1 MRTLPMEPKGMIQ
14 RFEWT
19 DRLSTGVP
27 TIDIQHKELVTAMN
41 DLADAIEQGR
51 GASRI
56 KQLIV
61 FMKYY
66 AEWHF
71 EHEESCAKKYQCPLA
86 EVNHRA
92 HEQFIGLFEEL
103 QQQYR
108 HSQADESVA
117 VMIHGKLA
125 DWLVN
130 HIMKI
135 DKEIGQHI
143 CAHR

>member
-1 MRTLPMEPKGMIQ
+1 MPNRPREVEAMIQ

-27 TIDIQHKELVTAMN
+27 MIDIQHKELVAAIN

-51 GASRI
+51 GASSI

-71 EHEESCAKKYQCPLA
+71 ENEESCANKYQCPLA

-92 HEQFIGLFEEL
+92 HEQFIQLFEEL